1 MGAMTVVVADARTVV
16 HEVPTVDVILESV
29 GIVISAF
36 CTFIL
41 KLVCPD
47 IGCKV
52 WVCDVNT
59 SIEDGD
65 DRTLG
70 RYLRCVPQVIDIYTS
85 DAPVTVVVIEWVF
98 LVEVAIASGGGINEV
113 VWLGKLYVVYCLQF
127 VNNGVHILLF
137 CFVEADG
144 IEC

>member
-1 MGAMTVVVADARTVV
+1 MGYGIVNTLDDGGYVTRTVALHHGDRHDPCIRVHTCSTDTIATYGSSDSCTVGAMTVVVADAWTVV

-65 DRTLG
+65 DRTLVC
-70 RYLRCVPQVIDIYTS
+70 YL
-85 DAPVTVVVIEWVF
+85 
-98 LVEVAIASGGGINEV
+98 
-113 VWLGKLYVVYCLQF
+113 
-127 VNNGVHILLF
+127 
-137 CFVEADG
+137 
-144 IEC
+144 

>member
-1 MGAMTVVVADARTVV
+1 MTVVVADARTVV

-52 WVCDVNT
+52 WVCDVNAC
-59 SIEDGD
+59 IKNGD
-65 DRTLG
+65 DWTLG
-70 RYLRCVPQVIDIYTS
+70 CYLRGVPQVVDIYTS
-85 DAPVTVVVIEWVF
+85 DAPVTVVVIEWIF
-98 LVEVAIASGGGINEV
+98 LVEVAIACCCGIDEV

>member
-1 MGAMTVVVADARTVV
+1 MTVVVADARTVV

-41 KLVCPD
+41 KFVCPD

-52 WVCDVNT
+52 WVCDVNAC
-59 SIEDGD
+59 IKNGD
-65 DRTLG
+65 DWTLG
-70 RYLRCVPQVIDIYTS
+70 CYLRCVPQVIDIYTC
-85 DAPVTVVVIEWVF
+85 DAPVTVVVIEWIF
-98 LVEVAIASGGGINEV
+98 IVEVAIASGGGINEV
-113 VWLGKLYVVYCLQF
+113 VWLYKLYVVYCLQL

>member
-1 MGAMTVVVADARTVV
+1 MTVVVADAWTVV

-29 GIVISAF
+29 GIVVSAF

-52 WVCDVNT
+52 WVCDVNAC
-59 SIEDGD
+59 IKNGD
-65 DRTLG
+65 DWTLG
-70 RYLRCVPQVIDIYTS
+70 CYLRGVPQVVDIYTS
-85 DAPVTVVVIEWVF
+85 DAPVTVVVIEWIF
-98 LVEVAIASGGGINEV
+98 LVEVAIASCCGIDEV
-113 VWLGKLYVVYCLQF
+113 VWLYKLYVVYCLQF